1 LEENNEKSSLR
12 KLLLGRRDNLS
23 ADFMKIA
30 SKQIQ
35 KNLKKIEAYREAQ
48 TIASYY
54 SIGSEVR
61 TQDIMQE
68 IISNGK
74 TLALPKVDG
83 DELVFYNVKKFEDL
97 EKGEFGI
104 MEPKENCPVVDKFD
118 IILVPAVAMTR
129 AGLRLGYGRGF
140 YDRFLSDKNITSVA
154 LTYSKLVVKHIPK
167 SNNDVPIHWVVTE
180 DDVIKTS

>member
-1 LEENNEKSSLR
+1 MEENSEKTSLR

-35 KNLKKIEAYREAQ
+35 KNLKRIESYREAQ

-68 IISNGK
+68 IISDGK
-74 TLALPKVDG
+74 TLALPKIDNG
-83 DELVFYNVKKFEDL
+83 MLVFYNVKKFEDL

-104 MEPKENCPVVDKFD
+104 MEPKQNCSVVDKFD

-129 AGLRLGYGRGF
+129 AGQRLGYGKGF
-140 YDRFLSDKNITSVA
+140 YDRFLAGKNITSVA
-154 LTYSKLVVKHIPK
+154 LTYSRLVVKHIPR
-167 SNNDVPIHWVVTE
+167 SDNDVQINWVVTE
-180 DDVIKTS
+180 DQVITVS

>member
-1 LEENNEKSSLR
+1 
-12 KLLLGRRDNLS
+12 
-23 ADFMKIA
+23 MKIA

-35 KNLKKIEAYREAQ
+35 KNLKRIEAYRTAQ

-54 SIGSEVR
+54 SIGSEVK

-68 IISNGK
+68 IISDGK
-74 TLALPKVDG
+74 TLALPKVNG
-83 DELVFYNVKKFEDL
+83 NALVFYNVKKFEDL
-97 EKGEFGI
+97 EEGEFGI
-104 MEPKENCPVVDKFD
+104 MEPKQNCSVVDKFD

-129 AGLRLGYGRGF
+129 TGQRLGYGKGF
-140 YDRFLSDKNITSVA
+140 YDRFLAGKNITSVA

-180 DDVIKTS
+180 DQVITAS

>member
-54 SIGSEVR
+54 SIGSEVK

>member
-1 LEENNEKSSLR
+1 
-12 KLLLGRRDNLS
+12 
-23 ADFMKIA
+23 MKIA

-35 KNLKKIEAYREAQ
+35 KNLKRIESYRTAQ

-68 IISNGK
+68 IISDGK
-74 TLALPKVDG
+74 TLALPKIDN
-83 DELVFYNVKKFEDL
+83 DMLVFYNVKKFEDL
-97 EKGEFGI
+97 EEGEFGI
-104 MEPKENCPVVDKFD
+104 MEPKQNCPVVDKFD

-129 AGLRLGYGRGF
+129 TGQRLGYGKGF
-140 YDRFLSDKNITSVA
+140 YDRFLAGKNITSVA
-154 LTYSKLVVKHIPK
+154 LTYSRLVVKHIPK

-180 DDVIKTS
+180 DQVITAS

>member
-1 LEENNEKSSLR
+1 MEENSEKTSLR

-35 KNLKKIEAYREAQ
+35 KNLKRIESYRTAQ

-68 IISNGK
+68 IISDGK
-74 TLALPKVDG
+74 TLALPKIDN
-83 DELVFYNVKKFEDL
+83 DMLVFYNVKKFEDL

-104 MEPKENCPVVDKFD
+104 MEPKQNCSVVDKFD

-129 AGLRLGYGRGF
+129 TGQRLGYGKGF
-140 YDRFLSDKNITSVA
+140 YDRFLAGKNITSVA
-154 LTYSKLVVKHIPK
+154 LTYSRLVVKHIPR
-167 SNNDVPIHWVVTE
+167 SDNDIQINWVVTE
-180 DDVIKTS
+180 DQVITVS